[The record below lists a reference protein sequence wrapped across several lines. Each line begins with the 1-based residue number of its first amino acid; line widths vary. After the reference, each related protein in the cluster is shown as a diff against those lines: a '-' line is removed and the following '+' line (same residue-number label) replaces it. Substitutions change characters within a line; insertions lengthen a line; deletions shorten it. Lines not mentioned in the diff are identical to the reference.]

1 MTYQLVLQTI
11 STLTGLVGVATVVY
25 VTFLAKRLH
34 GAVSEV
40 KDSVAEQTTDLK
52 QSIQEQ
58 TNALKKT

>member
-11 STLTGLVGVATVVY
+11 STLTGLAGFVYIAFVASRV
-25 VTFLAKRLH
+25 H
-34 GAVSEV
+34 GAVHEV
-40 KDSVAEQTTDLK
+40 KQSVAEQTTDLK